1 MMNLVRSE
9 LLKIRTTSTWW
20 LLAIGAFL
28 ATAVA
33 FAFNAWITHVSLTG
47 DPAEIGLPPEEA
59 AAQADVAGQAANL
72 YTSGQFF
79 GLLLVM
85 LIGILMV
92 TNEFFHQT
100 ATTTFLSTPRR
111 TSVIASKLIAA
122 SAMGFVFWLVTTVIA
137 LVAGVIFMSVN
148 DFGTQLGEWEV
159 HRALLLNLL
168 AYAIWTVLGV
178 GLGTLITNQLGAVI
192 TASVVYLVGTQV
204 VGLLFLL
211 LSNLLDSEAILEWQ
225 VVWPAMAS
233 QIMISG
239 IDSPMLPP
247 WWTGALVL
255 VAYAVAAGLA
265 GVMITRRR
273 DIS

>member
-33 FAFNAWITHVSLTG
+33 FAFNAWLTHVSLTG
-47 DPAEIGLPPEEA
+47 DPGEIGLPPEEA

-122 SAMGFVFWLVTTVIA
+122 SAMGFVFWLATTVIA

-211 LSNLLDSEAILEWQ
+211 LSNLFDSEAILEWQ

>member
-20 LLAIGAFL
+20 LLAIGAFV
-28 ATAVA
+28 ATAIA

-47 DPAEIGLPPEEA
+47 DPADLGISPEEA
-59 AAQADVAGQAANL
+59 AAQADAAGQAANL

-100 ATTTFLSTPRR
+100 ATTTFLCTPRR

-122 SAMGFVFWLVTTVIA
+122 SLMGFVFWLVTTVIA
-137 LVAGVIFMSVN
+137 LAAGVIFMSVN

-168 AYAIWTVLGV
+168 AYAIWTILGV

-225 VVWPAMAS
+225 VVWPAIAS
-233 QIMISG
+233 SVMISG

-255 VAYAVAAGLA
+255 VAYAIVSGLA
-265 GVMITRRR
+265 GILITRRR

>member
-1 MMNLVRSE
+1 MNLVRAE

-28 ATAVA
+28 ALVLA
-33 FAFNAWITHVSLTG
+33 FALNAWLAYSTLSG
-47 DPAEIGLPPEEA
+47 DGESVGLSPE
-59 AAQADVAGQAANL
+59 QADPAGQAANL
-72 YTSGQFF
+72 YTSGQYF
-79 GLLLVM
+79 GLLFVM

-111 TSVIASKLIAA
+111 TSVILGKLGAA
-122 SAMGFVFWLVTTVIA
+122 SLVGFGFWLVTTVVDLA
-137 LVAGVIFMSVN
+137 AGAVFLTLN
-148 DFGTQLGEWEV
+148 DYGTQLGEWTV

-211 LSNLLDSEAILEWQ
+211 VSNLLENESILEWQ
-225 VVWPAMAS
+225 VLWPAVAS
-233 QIMISG
+233 QVMISG
-239 IDSPMLPP
+239 IDSPMMPD
-247 WWTGALVL
+247 WWVGAIVLVGYALVS
-255 VAYAVAAGLA
+255 GTA
-265 GVMITRRR
+265 GVLITRRR

>member
-33 FAFNAWITHVSLTG
+33 FAFNAWLTHVSLTG
-47 DPAEIGLPPEEA
+47 DPADIGLPPEEA

-122 SAMGFVFWLVTTVIA
+122 SAMGFVFWLATTVIA
-137 LVAGVIFMSVN
+137 LVAGVIFMSAN

-211 LSNLLDSEAILEWQ
+211 LSNLFDSEAILEWQ

-265 GVMITRRR
+265 GIMITRRR

>member
-1 MMNLVRSE
+1 MNLVRSE

-20 LLAIGAFL
+20 LLAIGAF
-28 ATAVA
+28 AAVALA
-33 FAFNAWITHVSLTG
+33 FAFNAWIANTTLSGNGESV
-47 DPAEIGLPPEEA
+47 GLSPEEA
-59 AAQADVAGQAANL
+59 VAQADVAGQAANL

-79 GLLLVM
+79 GLLFVM

-111 TSVIASKLIAA
+111 TSVIIGKLGAA
-122 SAMGFVFWLVTTVIA
+122 SLVGFGFWLVTTVVDLA
-137 LVAGVIFMSVN
+137 AGAVFLSLN
-148 DFGTQLGEWEV
+148 DYGTQLGEWTV

-168 AYAIWTVLGV
+168 AYALWTVLGV

-211 LSNLLDSEAILEWQ
+211 LSNLLKSESILEWQ
-225 VVWPAMAS
+225 VLWPAIAS
-233 QIMISG
+233 QVMISG
-239 IDSPMLPP
+239 IDSPMLPA
-247 WWTGALVL
+247 WWVGAVVL
-255 VAYAVAAGLA
+255 VGYALLSGTA
-265 GVMITRRR
+265 GVLITRRR

>member
-28 ATAVA
+28 ATVIA

-111 TSVIASKLIAA
+111 TSVIASKLVAA
-122 SAMGFVFWLVTTVIA
+122 SLMGFVFWLATTVIA

-178 GLGTLITNQLGAVI
+178 GLGTLITNQLGAVV

>member
-1 MMNLVRSE
+1 MTNLVRSE
-9 LLKIRTTSTWW
+9 LVKIRTTSTWW

-28 ATAVA
+28 ATVIA
-33 FAFNAWITHVSLTG
+33 FAFNAWLAHLSLTG
-47 DPAEIGLPPEEA
+47 DADQLGLPPEEA
-59 AAQADVAGQAANL
+59 AAQADAAGQAANL
-72 YTSGQFF
+72 YTSGQYF

-111 TSVIASKLIAA
+111 TSVIFSKLIAA
-122 SAMGFVFWLVTTVIA
+122 CLVGFVFWLVTTVLA
-137 LVAGVIFMSVN
+137 LVAGVVFMSAN

-159 HRALLLNLL
+159 QRALLLNLL
-168 AYAIWTVLGV
+168 AYAIWTILGV

-192 TASVVYLVGTQV
+192 TASVLYLVGTQV

-211 LSNLLDSEAILEWQ
+211 LSNLLNSEAVLEWQ
-225 VVWPAMAS
+225 VIWPAMAS

-239 IDSPMLPP
+239 IDSPMLPD
-247 WWTGALVL
+247 WWVGALVL
-255 VAYAVAAGLA
+255 VAYAIASGVAGILL
-265 GVMITRRR
+265 TRRR

>member
-28 ATAVA
+28 ATVVA
-33 FAFNAWITHVSLTG
+33 FAFNAWLTHVALTG
-47 DPAEIGLPPEEA
+47 DPGEIGLPPEEA

-111 TSVIASKLIAA
+111 TSVIASKLVAA
-122 SAMGFVFWLVTTVIA
+122 SAMGFVFWLATTVIA
-137 LVAGVIFMSVN
+137 LVAGAVFMSAN

-192 TASVVYLVGTQV
+192 TASVLYLVGTQV

-211 LSNLLDSEAILEWQ
+211 LSNLFDSEAILEWQ

>member
-28 ATAVA
+28 ATVVA
-33 FAFNAWITHVSLTG
+33 FAFNAWLTHVSLTG

-122 SAMGFVFWLVTTVIA
+122 SAMGFVFWLATTVIA
-137 LVAGVIFMSVN
+137 LVAGVIFMSAN

-211 LSNLLDSEAILEWQ
+211 LSNLFDSEAILEWQ

-265 GVMITRRR
+265 GIMITRRR

>member
-9 LLKIRTTSTWW
+9 LVKIRTTSTWW

-28 ATAVA
+28 ATVIA
-33 FAFNAWITHVSLTG
+33 FAFNAWVTHVSLTG
-47 DPAEIGLPPEEA
+47 DPADIGLPPEEA

-122 SAMGFVFWLVTTVIA
+122 SLMGFVFWLVTTVIA
-137 LVAGVIFMSVN
+137 LVAGVIFMSAN

-168 AYAIWTVLGV
+168 AYAIWTILGV
-178 GLGTLITNQLGAVI
+178 GLGTLITNQLGAVV

>member
-20 LLAIGAFL
+20 LLAIGAFV
-28 ATAVA
+28 ATAIA

-47 DPAEIGLPPEEA
+47 DPADLGISPEEA

-122 SAMGFVFWLVTTVIA
+122 SLMGFVFWLVTTVIA
-137 LVAGVIFMSVN
+137 LAAGVIFMSVN

-168 AYAIWTVLGV
+168 AYAIWTILGV

-225 VVWPAMAS
+225 VVWPAIAS
-233 QIMISG
+233 TVMISG

-255 VAYAVAAGLA
+255 VAYAIVSGLA
-265 GVMITRRR
+265 GILITRRR

>member
-33 FAFNAWITHVSLTG
+33 FAFNAWLTHVSLTG

-122 SAMGFVFWLVTTVIA
+122 SAMGFVFWLATTVIA
-137 LVAGVIFMSVN
+137 LVAGVIFMSAN

-211 LSNLLDSEAILEWQ
+211 LSNLFDSEAILEWQ

-265 GVMITRRR
+265 GIMITRRR

>member
-1 MMNLVRSE
+1 MNLVRSE

-20 LLAIGAFL
+20 LLALGAF
-28 ATAVA
+28 AAVALA
-33 FAFNAWITHVSLTG
+33 FAFNAWLAHTTLSG
-47 DPAEIGLPPEEA
+47 DGANVGLSPEEA
-59 AAQADVAGQAANL
+59 AAQNDVAGQAANL
-72 YTSGQFF
+72 YTSGQYF
-79 GLLLVM
+79 GLLFVM

-111 TSVIASKLIAA
+111 TSVIFSKLVAA
-122 SAMGFVFWLVTTVIA
+122 SLVGFAFWLVTTVVD
-137 LVAGVIFMSVN
+137 LVAGAVFLTAQ
-148 DFGTQLGEWEV
+148 DYGTQLGEWEV

-168 AYAIWTVLGV
+168 AYAIWTILGV
-178 GLGTLITNQLGAVI
+178 GIGTLITNQLGAVI

-211 LSNLLDSEAILEWQ
+211 LSNLLDNESVLEWQ
-225 VVWPAMAS
+225 VIWPAVAS
-233 QIMISG
+233 QVMISG

-255 VAYAVAAGLA
+255 VGYAVVAGAAGI
-265 GVMITRRR
+265 MITRRR

>member
-33 FAFNAWITHVSLTG
+33 FAFNAWLTHVSLTG

-111 TSVIASKLIAA
+111 TSVIASKLVAA
-122 SAMGFVFWLVTTVIA
+122 SLMGFVFWLATTVIA

-255 VAYAVAAGLA
+255 VAYAIAAGLA